1 MKHKYQRADDAI
13 QMVEYQTGTE
23 WKLLPC
29 PHCGH
34 SASLSEP
41 QKDPDRWGGYRW
53 TIVCSSS
60 HCRAA
65 VNIVADG
72 WYEQIDGELNKHI
85 PADELYRDR
94 VTNLRDKWNR
104 RVAPAVIA
112 TEGGS

>member
-1 MKHKYQRADDAI
+1 
-13 QMVEYQTGTE
+13 
-23 WKLLPC
+23 
-29 PHCGH
+29 
-34 SASLSEP
+34 
-41 QKDPDRWGGYRW
+41 
-53 TIVCSSS
+53 
-60 HCRAA
+60 